1 MEKYINYL
9 VKWLQDK
16 VKETNT
22 KGLVLGVSGGVDSAV
37 CAALIKKAFPDNS
50 LGLLMPC
57 HSNKLDTEHGL
68 LVVEKLDLEHKI
80 IKLNKAY
87 DTLLKEIKKNL
98 KPSDSFRIA
107 QANLKARLRMST
119 LYAFAQNNNYLVCGT
134 DNYIEWYTGYFTK
147 YGDGGVD
154 LAPLV
159 HLSKSEIFE
168 MARYL
173 GINQAIIDKKP
184 SAGLIDNVNDED
196 ELQVSYDTIEAYL
209 AGKKVKAAD
218 KKRIEYLHE
227 MSEHKRHLA
236 LMPPKKLGDLK

>member
-1 MEKYINYL
+1 MENYINYL
-9 VKWLQDK
+9 VKWLQER

-37 CAALIKKAFPDNS
+37 CAALIKKAFPDDS

-68 LVVEKLDLEHKI
+68 LVVENLDLKHRVIKLDKT
-80 IKLNKAY
+80 Y

-98 KPSDSFRIA
+98 DKSDSFALA

-119 LYAFAQNNNYLVCGT
+119 LYSFAQNNSYLVCGT
-134 DNYIEWYTGYFTK
+134 DNRIEWYTGYFTK

-154 LAPLV
+154 IAPLI
-159 HLSKSEIFE
+159 HLTKSQIFE
-168 MARYL
+168 MARFL
-173 GINQAIIDKKP
+173 EVDEAIINKKP

-196 ELQVSYDTIEAYL
+196 DLQVSYDTIEAYL
-209 AGKKVKAAD
+209 DGAKIGKKD
-218 KKRIEYLHE
+218 QERIDYLHRV
-227 MSEHKRHLA
+227 SEHKRHLA
-236 LMPPKKLGDLK
+236 VTPPKKLGDL

>member
-1 MEKYINYL
+1 MENYINYL

-37 CAALIKKAFPDNS
+37 CAALIKKAFPNNS

-68 LVVEKLDLEHKI
+68 LVVEKLNLEYRI

-98 KPSDSFRIA
+98 KPSDSFRLA

-154 LAPLV
+154 LTPLV
-159 HLSKSEIFE
+159 HLTKSEIYE

-173 GINQAIIDKKP
+173 GVNQVIIDKKP
-184 SAGLIDNVNDED
+184 SAGLIDNVYDED
-196 ELQVSYDTIEAYL
+196 ELQVSYDTIEDYL
-209 AGKKVKAAD
+209 AGKKVKAQD
-218 KKRIEYLHE
+218 RKRIEYLHKV
-227 MSEHKRHLA
+227 SEHKRHLA
-236 LMPPKKLGDLK
+236 LMPDKKLGDL